1 MSQQKTSTTKKKAAC
16 NSPKNLAAW
25 LERIES
31 HLREGQVQEALDAV
45 RGAIKATGAQPG
57 LLQLAQQL
65 EQALRDTPPPAPWQ
79 QDLDHLTAIHDAGHP
94 AEALPLAETFIHQ
107 WPGQPQGFQRLAEI
121 RHGLGDLPG
130 ALAAAREAVALDP
143 ASARSQ
149 VNLAVLLAATD
160 ALDEA
165 DACLRQA
172 LVLDPD
178 LDVAHAT
185 LGNLLRACGDLP
197 AAEQSYRE
205 ALRINPGFAAAAYNI
220 GVLRNA
226 AGDYEQARLAF
237 EQAVAADPE
246 FARAHT
252 LLGFVLNRQRRYL
265 EALAALARALVI
277 DPDSALAHGYRA
289 RVLMELGELEV
300 SEAAYERALA
310 IAPGNGAMRS
320 NKLVAMAFC
329 CHWSPER
336 LRQEAE
342 RWEVATLPAVDRQ
355 IACER
360 VLPRAPQAGRR
371 LRIGLLSNEL
381 GIHPVAFFLR
391 AWLTELDRSRFEV
404 WVYSSE
410 GREDTY
416 TEVLKALADHWVSL
430 AGLSD
435 ARAAERLLEDRLDVL
450 VETSGHDPGNRLGV
464 IARRVAPV
472 QCHYIGYCATTGLSQ
487 MDYFIADAA
496 LIPPEHDAHFTEQVW
511 RLPRTRL
518 AYAPLESAPEPRWQP
533 DPDGRL
539 WIGSFNNLF
548 KVRDASLALWAEVL
562 HALPEACLAL
572 KDFKGDNRPLQL
584 RVLKTL
590 KACGIEEDRVA
601 FLKATPSWA
610 EHMAYYNRLDIALD
624 TLPYNSG
631 TTGFDALWMGCPLIT
646 RIGDR
651 LAGRLAASLLTGLG
665 RTEWIAQS
673 DDDFVR
679 IAVELARDVARRRQ
693 IRETQRNLMR
703 HSELCDGAGL
713 ARALEAA
720 FEAMFARWQAS
731 AGQVQ

>member
-1 MSQQKTSTTKKKAAC
+1 MLQQQAIPTEDYA
-16 NSPKNLAAW
+16 NSGAPEDLAAW
-25 LERIES
+25 LTRIES
-31 HLREGQVQEALDAV
+31 HVRDGQVQKALDSV
-45 RGAIKATGAQPG
+45 HGAIAATGTQPG

-65 EQALRDTPPPAPWQ
+65 EQALRDTPPPEPWQ
-79 QDLDHLTAIHDAGHP
+79 QDLDHLTAIHDAGDS
-94 AEALPLAETFIHQ
+94 AEALPLAEAFIQQ
-107 WPGQPQGFQRLAEI
+107 WPSQPQGFQRLAEI
-121 RHGLGDLPG
+121 RHQLGDLLG

-172 LVLDPD
+172 LILNPHF
-178 LDVAHAT
+178 DVAHAT
-185 LGNLLRACGDLP
+185 LGNLLRMRGDLP
-197 AAEQSYRE
+197 AAEVSYKRALALNPEQAQMHYNLGHVLEEQGQSEAAEQSYRE
-205 ALRINPGFAAAAYNI
+205 ALRIDPGFA
-220 GVLRNA
+220 
-226 AGDYEQARLAF
+226 QAHV
-237 EQAVAADPE
+237 Q
-246 FARAHT
+246 
-252 LLGFVLNRQRRYL
+252 LGFILTQQRRYL

-277 DPDSALAHGYRA
+277 DPDSVQAHGYRA

-300 SEAAYERALA
+300 SEAAYERALV
-310 IAPGNGAMRS
+310 IAPNNRSLRS
-320 NKLVAMAFC
+320 NRLVVMAFC
-329 CHWSPER
+329 CHWPPER

-342 RWEVATLPAVDRQ
+342 HWEVATLSAVDRQ

-360 VLPRAPQAGRR
+360 VLLRAPRTGRR

-381 GIHPVAFFLR
+381 RTHPVAFFLR
-391 AWLTELDRSRFEV
+391 AWLSELDRSCFEV

-410 GREDTY
+410 GHEDAY
-416 TEVLKALADHWVSL
+416 TDMLKASADHWVSL

-435 ARAAERLLEDRLDVL
+435 ACAAERLLENRLDVL
-450 VETSGHDPGNRLGV
+450 LETSGHDPGNRLGV

-472 QCHYIGYCATTGLSQ
+472 QCHYIGYYATTGLSQ
-487 MDYFIADAA
+487 MDYFIGDAA
-496 LIPPEHDAHFTEQVW
+496 LIPPEHDVHFTEQVW
-511 RLPRTRL
+511 RLPRTRY
-518 AYAPLESAPEPRWQP
+518 AYDPLEPAPAPRWWP

-539 WIGSFNNLF
+539 WVGSFNRLT

-562 HALPEACLAL
+562 HALPEAYLAL
-572 KDFKGDNRPLQL
+572 KDFKGDDRPLQL

-590 KACGIEEDRVA
+590 KACGIEENRVA
-601 FLKATPSWA
+601 FLKATPSWT

-624 TLPYNSG
+624 TLPFNSA
-631 TTGFDALWMGCPLIT
+631 TTGFDALWMGCPLVT

-651 LAGRLAASLLTGLG
+651 LAGRQAASLLTGLG

-679 IAVELARDVARRRQ
+679 IAVELARDIDGRRR
-693 IRETQRNLMR
+693 IRKTQREQMR
-703 HSELCDGAGL
+703 HSELCDGPGL

-720 FEAMFARWQAS
+720 FEAMFERWQAS
-731 AGQVQ
+731 AGQAQ